1 MRDLINVD
9 ELIDEIKS
17 INDYR
22 HAIIQV
28 LPQYMNLMIRLLIH
42 SMHKYYTNFFRADD
56 DTKEKILNHTDKT
69 YLMYYNGFKNSKS
82 DPLVSITWV
91 ERDRCLRY
99 ASILYDMWYDTLG
112 LPLYPIDKDLDVTHI
127 IKV

>member
-9 ELIDEIKS
+9 ALIIE
-17 INDYR
+17 
-22 HAIIQV
+22 V
-28 LPQYMNLMIRLLIH
+28 LPQYMNLMTRLLIH
-42 SMHKYYTNFFRADD
+42 SMHKYHTNFFRADE
-56 DTKEKILNHTDKT
+56 DTKEKILNHTYKT
-69 YLMYYNGFKNSKS
+69 YLMYYNGFKNTKRGL
-82 DPLVSITWV
+82 LVSIAWV

-112 LPLYPIDKDLDVTHI
+112 SPLYPIDKDLDVTHI